1 MQNSSNIKL
10 NGEINRSVYSIN
22 TIVIYDHLVESLHE
36 LITYKIDPSP
46 KVYNHSAFVLDV
58 SQIKDL
64 SLLDFDKIKQC
75 FAEHNLFFVGV
86 SGLSEDCQIE
96 YIKSQGVAVVNSNKF
111 AKIRQENVE
120 PTVIVKTLKLEVPI
134 EKKIPYEVKV
144 PYEVVKNNPI
154 KVINRNIR
162 SGETISGLDNSIM
175 IFGSVNS
182 GARIIASHNII
193 IFGDVK
199 GAQLY
204 AGNPKNQEDPGFK
217 DALICVSGS
226 FEPNFIAIAGNYQTA
241 EDIENDPFA
250 GPVANENKGLV
261 ISLKGTSLHYDTL
274 HNFSNL

>member
-10 NGEINRSVYSIN
+10 NGEINRSAYSIN
-22 TIVIYDHLVESLHE
+22 TIVIYDHLISSLHE
-36 LITYKIDPSP
+36 LLTYKIDPSP
-46 KVYNHSAFVLDV
+46 KVYHNSAFVLDI
-58 SQIKDL
+58 SYIKDL
-64 SLLDFDKIKQC
+64 NLLNFDKIKQC
-75 FAEHNLFFVGV
+75 FNEHNLFFVGV
-86 SGLSEDCQIE
+86 SGLSEDAQIE

-111 AKIRQENVE
+111 AKIRQEQVE

-144 PYEVVKNNPI
+144 PYEVVKSTPI

-162 SGETISGLDNSIM
+162 SGETISAPDNSVI
-175 IFGSVNS
+175 IFGSINS
-182 GARIIASHNII
+182 GARIIASHHILV
-193 IFGDVK
+193 FGDIK

-204 AGNPKNQEDPGFK
+204 AGNPKNQDDPGFK
-217 DALICVSGS
+217 EALICVSGD

-261 ISLKGTSLHYDTL
+261 ISLKGTSLHYDSL